1 MRKRTVIFIAAF
13 FLFLAGILAGAG
25 YVKHSMTGMQGSNG
39 REVLVRIAPGESFS
53 RVKSKLIQKDLLH
66 SPRIFSLWAKV
77 TGKAARVQ
85 AGEFSLNS
93 SWSQKMILNELV
105 FGREA
110 LHELRIPEGLA
121 WWETAEITE
130 KAGFCSA
137 RSFSRLAANSTF
149 LKKQN
154 IPAPTAEGFLFPDT
168 YLLPKREGK
177 NAARIIKTL
186 TDRFWEASG
195 DLWGNMDFSA
205 IRDKVTLAS
214 LVEKESGVAEERRR
228 IAGVFVNRLKR
239 GMRLQ
244 CDPTVIYGLGPEF
257 DGNLKRKDLGNPAN
271 AYNTYRHGGL
281 PPGPICSPGLESM
294 KAALNPEEHDFLYFV
309 SRGDGTHKF
318 SKTLAE
324 HNRAVR
330 RFQLRR

>member
-1 MRKRTVIFIAAF
+1 MRKRTAVFITAF

-53 RVKSKLIQKDLLH
+53 RVKSKLIQKNLLH

-77 TGKAARVQ
+77 TGKTTRVQ
-85 AGEFSLNS
+85 AGEFRLNS
-93 SWSQKMILNELV
+93 SWSQKRILDKLTS
-105 FGREA
+105 GQEA
-110 LHELRIPEGLA
+110 LHELRILEGLA
-121 WWETAEITE
+121 WWETAEIAE
-130 KAGFCSA
+130 KAGFCTA
-137 RSFSRLAANSTF
+137 RSFSRLATNSTF
-149 LKKQN
+149 LKKLN

-168 YLLPKREGK
+168 YLLPKRKGK

-195 DLWGNMDFSA
+195 DLWGNMDFPA

-214 LVEKESGVAEERRR
+214 LVEKETGVAEERRR
-228 IAGVFVNRLKR
+228 IAGVFANRLEK

-257 DGNLKRKDLGNPAN
+257 DGNLKRKDLNNPAN
-271 AYNTYRHGGL
+271 PYNTYRHAGL
-281 PPGPICSPGLESM
+281 PPGPICSPGLNSI

-309 SRGDGTHKF
+309 SRGDGTHEF

>member
-53 RVKSKLIQKDLLH
+53 QVRSKLTQKDLLQ
-66 SPRIFSLWAKV
+66 SPQIFSLWAKV

-85 AGEFSLNS
+85 AGEFRLNS
-93 SWSQKMILNELV
+93 SWSQKRILDELV

-121 WWETAEITE
+121 WWEAAEIAE
-130 KAGFCSA
+130 KAGFCAA
-137 RSFSRLAANSTF
+137 RSFSRLVTNSTF

-154 IPAPTAEGFLFPDT
+154 ILAPTAEGFLFPDT
-168 YLLPKREGK
+168 YLLPRRNEKSADRVIS
-177 NAARIIKTL
+177 RL
-186 TDRFWEASG
+186 TDRFWEATG
-195 DLWGNMDFSA
+195 DLWGNMDFPA

-214 LVEKESGVAEERRR
+214 LVEKETGVAEERHR

-244 CDPTVIYGLGPEF
+244 CDPTVIYGIGPEF
-257 DGNLKRKDLGNPAN
+257 DGNLKRKHLNNPAN
-271 AYNTYRHGGL
+271 KYNTYRHGGL
-281 PPGPICSPGLESM
+281 PPGPICSPGLDSI